1 MSEDLQQK
9 IPQKRKPSF
18 AYAIISIAM
27 ILLLIGL
34 FSFGVF
40 VVQKEINKIKESVQ
54 IDLNLKSDITEDQ
67 KKAISDYLKKQNY
80 ISKITYKSKDE
91 AAEQFEQELGQN
103 FREILGS
110 NPLYDAYII
119 NLKAEF
125 SNPDF
130 VKDVKSALIGLR
142 GVQEVFYSDLAVS
155 TAARTL
161 RPVTI
166 GVVILSLI
174 MLVVAFL
181 IIDNTIRLMMYSQ
194 RFTIRSMQLIGAN
207 EWFIIKPYILK
218 SIISGL
224 ISSAIAILLLAGIV
238 YLTIYK
244 FSVQIEGQDF
254 VTLLLIALGLIGFG
268 ILISITSTFLAV
280 NKYLK
285 IKLDELY

>member
-1 MSEDLQQK
+1 M
-9 IPQKRKPSF
+9 
-18 AYAIISIAM
+18 
-27 ILLLIGL
+27 
-34 FSFGVF
+34 
-40 VVQKEINKIKESVQ
+40 
-54 IDLNLKSDITEDQ
+54 
-67 KKAISDYLKKQNY
+67 
-80 ISKITYKSKDE
+80 
-91 AAEQFEQELGQN
+91 
-103 FREILGS
+103 
-110 NPLYDAYII
+110 
-119 NLKAEF
+119 
-125 SNPDF
+125 
-130 VKDVKSALIGLR
+130 
-142 GVQEVFYSDLAVS
+142 QEVFYSDLAVS

-174 MLVVAFL
+174 MLVVAFM

-224 ISSAIAILLLAGIV
+224 ISSAIAILLLGGII

-254 VTLLLIALGLIGFG
+254 VTLLFIALGLIVFG
-268 ILISITSTFLAV
+268 ILISITSTILAV